1 MFPVIQSEP
10 PWHNLRPLPLV
21 LSDIFQSIRGSR
33 EAGRICRT
41 LPRCVFV
48 LCSMGGHRDV
58 LRLQLHTVA
67 WALFSSCS
75 CRTGA
80 GAAAP
85 PAQSIW
91 MSLEKQ
97 GCSLHRQ
104 LQFQSEL
111 QFHLSITSQVC
122 RGSICGLEKV
132 WTAQKYC
139 WADMKCSGVCVC
151 VQSDLSAP
159 AHQWYVQ
166 HQENYE
172 YIHRN
177 PTFICFGFIP
187 PWCCWCRQ
195 KSLEHVWNRS
205 LHRGVLLVWSY
216 CNVHVKSEDR
226 ISKAQAAE
234 ECCESFNAG
243 TSADLWHLSTEDDL
257 EIILS
262 IILFCDA
269 VKNFTPCAQDETW
282 HFSNEEL
289 QFHQYKNFP

>member
-1 MFPVIQSEP
+1 MSSLQ
-10 PWHNLRPLPLV
+10 
-21 LSDIFQSIRGSR
+21 Q
-33 EAGRICRT
+33 
-41 LPRCVFV
+41 
-48 LCSMGGHRDV
+48 
-58 LRLQLHTVA
+58 LQLNNRS
-67 WALFSSCS
+67 WGCCS
-75 CRTGA
+75 TSPEHLDVSWKARMQFA
-80 GAAAP
+80 QAAAIP
-85 PAQSIW
+85 IRAAVPLIHHFTSVQR
-91 MSLEKQ
+91 
-97 GCSLHRQ
+97 LH
-104 LQFQSEL
+104 LWLGESMNSTEIL
-111 QFHLSITSQVC
+111 LSWHEMFWC
-122 RGSICGLEKV
+122 
-132 WTAQKYC
+132 
-139 WADMKCSGVCVC
+139 VCVC
-151 VQSDLSAP
+151 VCVKSDLSAP

-177 PTFICFGFIP
+177 PTFICFGFIA

-195 KSLEHVWNRS
+195 KSLEHVLNRS
-205 LHRGVLLVWSY
+205 LHRGVWLVWSH
-216 CNVHVKSEDR
+216 CNVHVRSEDR